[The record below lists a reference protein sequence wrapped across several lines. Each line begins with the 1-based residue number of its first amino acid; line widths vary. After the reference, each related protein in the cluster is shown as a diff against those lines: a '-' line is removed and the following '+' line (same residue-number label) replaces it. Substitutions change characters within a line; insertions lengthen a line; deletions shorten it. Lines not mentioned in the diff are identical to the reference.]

1 MANYTEEEMQAKK
14 QALRNRSVLNYA
26 NTINGANL
34 LLLAYNRTKQKIN
47 SAKYDLQHNT
57 TGIYRDPNNSTR
69 KIYRKQLESTIQ
81 GLEQELKI
89 LEKNLDDLEDS
100 L

>member
-1 MANYTEEEMQAKK
+1 MADYTKEELETKK
-14 QALRNRSVLNYA
+14 QALRNRSVLSYA

-34 LLLAYNRTKQKIN
+34 LLQAYNRTKQKIN
-47 SAKYDLQHNT
+47 SAKHDLQYNT

-81 GLEQELKI
+81 GLEQELKS
-89 LEKNLDDLEDS
+89 LEKNLDDLAEE